1 MPERRVYTVHTSGD
15 GPEAM
20 ATPSAPRETTVNL
33 RAPAAQ
39 KALIDRAAE
48 VLGQTRSSFMLEAS
62 VQRAESVL
70 ADRTRLV
77 LDKQQMAR
85 FHRAL
90 DAPLRDPEALR
101 RLLTRSSPWGR

>member
-1 MPERRVYTVHTSGD
+1 
-15 GPEAM
+15 M

-70 ADRTRLV
+70 ADASIGHWMRRCGTR
-77 LDKQQMAR
+77 
-85 FHRAL
+85 
-90 DAPLRDPEALR
+90 R
-101 RLLTRSSPWGR
+101 RCAAC